1 MYFEDIK
8 AVVMDQ
14 TGCDASKVAL
24 ESKFI
29 EDIGMDS
36 LDLYQVI
43 MNLEEKF
50 GIEIP
55 SEDAEKIKTVG
66 DAVEYV
72 KSKKG

>member
-1 MYFEDIK
+1 MVFEKIK
-8 AVVMDQ
+8 GVV
-14 TGCDASKVAL
+14 ASQMGVEESKIQM

-29 EDIGMDS
+29 DDLGADS

-43 MNLEEKF
+43 MNLEEQF

-66 DAVEYV
+66 DAVAYV
-72 KSKKG
+72 ESKKK